1 MKRGTGKLLV
11 GFACGLLIAGG
22 IGAIA
27 YGSDGFT
34 NSDLTT
40 WFDGDWR
47 NIKFDD
53 QVKDWTGS
61 RIDPDIV
68 LPDGFTYKITNIEKD
83 GESVDLEIGA
93 IDEGDYI
100 FTIEVSKGDKTK
112 TYFCNLKITNSDDN
126 LETNVVSSSLKLRTM
141 SVNALAD
148 GSVEK
153 VISYTVSGD
162 TETYTDFYAQVSFI
176 DGSENVDQYLTAE
189 VNTSAKTLTLN
200 CLQAFNKQIY
210 VDLISTINPNV
221 SARVTCD
228 YKEKLLSGAQ
238 INISGYL
245 GTQLDDTVSISIS
258 TVAPVYS
265 IGTITA
271 DNKITA
277 ENFSVSYS
285 YVQGGGSTWDSLFG
299 SASSMRSSAN
309 NKWKISNI
317 EYGSRD
323 EALAAIKSNVTNYFK
338 NLVTGKTNT
347 AFSLAGLRNAC
358 SYQYATNYTYQWQ
371 YASDLYTITDTFI
384 ANFNTSG
391 TKSSSLNWSISAY
404 GSSKTISFAK
414 ISPNGEAANISLN
427 SNSVVF

>member
-1 MKRGTGKLLV
+1 MARKKSKLGKIVLGVAGLLLV
-11 GFACGLLIAGG
+11 GGAAATVTAGFLTDWNFSQDAFSEVVINSQSMVYDGIAHTL
-22 IGAIA
+22 AIE
-27 YGSDGFT
+27 
-34 NSDLTT
+34 
-40 WFDGDWR
+40 
-47 NIKFDD
+47 
-53 QVKDWTGS
+53 
-61 RIDPDIV
+61 
-68 LPDGFTYKITNIEKD
+68 LPDGATYKLTIKNAE
-83 GESVDLEIGA
+83 GEVVSEAKEIGVYTFHYEVT
-93 IDEGDYI
+93 IGDTTKEYEATL
-100 FTIEVSKGDKTK
+100 TIAEPEET
-112 TYFCNLKITNSDDN
+112 I
-126 LETNVVSSSLKLRTM
+126 ETNVVSASLKLRTM
-141 SVNALAD
+141 SVNTLAD
-148 GSVEK
+148 GTVEK
-153 VISYTVSGD
+153 VISYQVTGD
-162 TETYTDFYAQVSFI
+162 TDTYTDFYAQVSFV

-210 VDLISTINPNV
+210 VDLVSTINPNV
-221 SARVTCD
+221 QARVTCD
-228 YKEKLLSGAQ
+228 YKEKLLSAAQ
-238 INISGYL
+238 INISGYS
-245 GTQLDDTVSISIS
+245 GTQLDDTVNISIS

-299 SASSMRSSAN
+299 SASAMRNSAN
-309 NKWKISNI
+309 SKWKVSNI

-323 EALAAIKSNVTNYFK
+323 EALAAIKTNVTNYFK

-391 TKSSSLNWSISAY
+391 TKSSSLNWSVSAY
-404 GSSKTISFAK
+404 GTSKTISFAK
-414 ISPNGEAANISLN
+414 ISPNGQAANLTLTES
-427 SNSVVF
+427 SVVF